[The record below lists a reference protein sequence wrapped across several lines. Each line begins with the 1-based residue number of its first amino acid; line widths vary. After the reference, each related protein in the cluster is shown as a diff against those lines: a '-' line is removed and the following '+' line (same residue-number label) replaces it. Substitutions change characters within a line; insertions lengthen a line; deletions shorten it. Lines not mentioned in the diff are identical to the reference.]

1 MSLIPLI
8 LQGALVGW
16 LAGTAFPGLP
26 IEFWLVLIAN
36 SVTTVAYGV
45 VKSIE

>member
-16 LAGTAFPGLP
+16 LGPGQPFRGYPLS
-26 IEFWLVLIAN
+26 F
-36 SVTTVAYGV
+36 G
-45 VKSIE
+45 